1 MTAFYKL
8 FLLLVFIIGV
18 FQEVSAQN
26 DNELEKTPGNKIALR
41 HEIGLAAGGIVGLGP
56 AYRIWANK
64 LGAQACFTPIST
76 GKTEIYS
83 AAISFMYSLRKTE
96 NVNFFFY
103 QGNHF
108 ISYTEYFSGTY
119 SYVYKQ
125 DPNGL
130 VSYMVDYT
138 PARTNK
144 QRFLNNGLGLGVDYF
159 NADRNVS
166 PFGFNIQ
173 FGIAGFKNFT
183 RAFFTGEVAILYKF
197 K

>member
-1 MTAFYKL
+1 M
-8 FLLLVFIIGV
+8 GV
-18 FQEVSAQN
+18 CQQVSAQK
-26 DNELEKTPGNKIALR
+26 DNEIEKSPAHKIELR
-41 HEIGLAAGGIVGLGP
+41 HEIGVAAGGIVGLGP

-64 LGAQACFTPIST
+64 LGGQVCFTPIST

-96 NVNFFFY
+96 STNFFVY

-130 VSYMVDYT
+130 VSYRVDYT
-138 PARTNK
+138 PARTDK
-144 QRFLNNGLGLGVDYF
+144 QRFLNNGLGLGLDYF
-159 NADRNVS
+159 NVDRNVS

-173 FGIAGFKNFT
+173 CGIAGFKNFT
-183 RAFFTGEVAILYKF
+183 RAFFTGELAILYKF

>member
-1 MTAFYKL
+1 MSVFYK
-8 FLLLVFIIGV
+8 FLLLLLFLMGV
-18 FQEVSAQN
+18 IQTVSAQQ
-26 DNELEKTPGNKIALR
+26 DHEVEKSPVHKIELR

-56 AYRIWANK
+56 AYRIWANRW
-64 LGAQACFTPIST
+64 GAQACFTPIST

-96 NVNFFFY
+96 STNFFAY

-119 SYVYKQ
+119 AYVYKQ
-125 DPNGL
+125 DPMGF
-130 VSYMVDYT
+130 VSYVVDYT
-138 PARTNK
+138 PARTEK
-144 QRFLNNGLGLGVDYF
+144 QRFFNNGIGLGLEYF
-159 NADRNVS
+159 NPDRNVS
-166 PFGFNIQ
+166 PFGISIQ
-173 FGIAGFKNFT
+173 CGLAGFKNFT